1 VVFSH
6 SDLRIQFEVP
16 PNFVLFNS
24 PNQVIAIGPNKSRI
38 IFDMANPEY
47 IRQSGSLRKY
57 LLTHWGSN
65 LDLQN
70 IERVDVNGM
79 RSTRGSGQLKTGLG
93 PRDIRLL
100 VIKWAGEKVFRLAFI
115 TPPKMTQKLG
125 KAFRRTTYSFGRLS
139 WVEAE
144 DIHPLKVRLTKV
156 RAGDSVKSLSKHM
169 PFTRLSTNGFGC

>member
-1 VVFSH
+1 
-6 SDLRIQFEVP
+6 LRIQFEVP

-24 PNQVIAIGPNKSRI
+24 ARQVIAVGPNKSKI
-38 IFDMANPEY
+38 IFNMANPEY
-47 IRQSGSLRKY
+47 IRPSGSLRKY

-100 VIKWAGEKVFRLAFI
+100 VIKGAGDKVFRLAFI

-125 KAFRRTTYSFGRLS
+125 EAFRKTTNSFRRLS
-139 WVEAE
+139 RVEAKS
-144 DIHPLKVRLTKV
+144 IHPLRF
-156 RAGDSVKSLSKHM
+156 A
-169 PFTRLSTNGFGC
+169 